1 MTIEEFQSL
10 ESPLQHWTAV
20 QKSLWYDL
28 KGNWKTAHG
37 LIDQFGGTDAAH
49 VHAYLHRKEGDQWNA
64 EYWYRRAKQN
74 VYRGNLDDEWK
85 ELFKCYVV

>member
-28 KGNWKTAHG
+28 KGNWKTAHD
-37 LIDQFGGTDAAH
+37 LIDQLGGTDAAH
-49 VHAYLHRKEGDQWNA
+49 VHAYLHRKEGDQW
-64 EYWYRRAKQN
+64 
-74 VYRGNLDDEWK
+74 RGNLDDEWK